1 MTVNLTP
8 YRNFTGAAR
17 EAMEAYQRILGGEVQ
32 FMTFGDMPGNDAS
45 IAELIMHSELRIDGK
60 PVLFASDVPEEMDVT
75 PGDDT
80 PLSLTGSAAEDGETL
95 TAHWNS
101 LKEIAETV
109 QVELAQAPWGDSF
122 GMLTDKFGTRWMI
135 NIIAAR

>member
-1 MTVNLTP
+1 
-8 YRNFTGAAR
+8 
-17 EAMEAYQRILGGEVQ
+17 
-32 FMTFGDMPGNDAS
+32 MTFGDMPGNDAS

-80 PLSLTGSAAEDGETL
+80 PLSLTGSAAEDGEAL
-95 TAHWNS
+95 TAHWNA